1 MRYVHFRPGG
11 GQSFRTPL
19 PSPAYEPTRQPFSM
33 SRQCSAVRRIGPR
46 WRWSRTEP
54 SCAGLREV
62 VAAAAEKGAITA
74 RQTDALVRLVS
85 TMMGVM

>member
-1 MRYVHFRPGG
+1 
-11 GQSFRTPL
+11 
-19 PSPAYEPTRQPFSM
+19 M

-46 WRWSRTEP
+46 WRWSRTGR
-54 SCAGLREV
+54 SAAGG